1 MWIGHRAVTSLGI
14 VILLPWH
21 LSERLVGGLNV
32 TLPSDTIEVAA
43 ELGSTGQPWDDL
55 VSLYSPLRDEVANT
69 DGIPV
74 VLAGDCVASLA
85 VIAGIQQRG
94 IAAALVWFDAHGDFH
109 TESTTSSG
117 YLGGLPLAKTVGQ
130 GDLTLPS
137 ALGMSVLP
145 EEWVVL
151 SDGRDLDPPE
161 VAALASSRVRKVAVQ
176 DLDPSVLPSGP
187 VIIHVDLDVIDP
199 AQLRGLR
206 FPATGGPTRA
216 AVAEAIRAVAA
227 TRPVAALDIAATW
240 LPDAVDRAQTDAALE
255 AVLVAAGLS

>member
-1 MWIGHRAVTSLGI
+1 

-21 LSERLVGGLNV
+21 LSDRLGGGLNV
-32 TLPSDTIEVAA
+32 TLPSDTIEVPA

-55 VSLYSPLRDEVANT
+55 VSVYSPLGDEVATT

-74 VLAGDCVASLA
+74 VLTGDCVASLA
-85 VIAGIQQRG
+85 VIAGIQHRG
-94 IAAALVWFDAHGDFH
+94 IAASLVWFDAHGDFH
-109 TESTTSSG
+109 TESTTRSG
-117 YLGGLPLAKTVGQ
+117 YLGGLPLAKAVGR
-130 GDLTLPS
+130 GDLALPS

-161 VAALASSRVRKVAVQ
+161 VAALALSRVRKVAVQ
-176 DLDPSVLPSGP
+176 HLDPSVLPSGP

-199 AQLRGLR
+199 SQLRGLR
-206 FPATGGPTRA
+206 FPAPGGP

>member
-1 MWIGHRAVTSLGI
+1 

-21 LSERLVGGLNV
+21 LTDRLVGGLNV
-32 TLPSDTIEVAA
+32 TLPSDTTELTA
-43 ELGSTGQPWDDL
+43 EPGSTGRPWSDL
-55 VSLYSPLRDEVANT
+55 ASLYSPLRDEVANT

-74 VLAGDCVASLA
+74 VLTGDCVASLA
-85 VIAGIQQRG
+85 VIAGIQRRG
-94 IAAALVWFDAHGDFH
+94 ITAALVWFDAHGDFH

-117 YLGGLPLAKTVGQ
+117 YLGGLPLAKVVGR

-137 ALGMSVLP
+137 ALGMSALP
-145 EEWVVL
+145 EEWVIL

-161 VAALASSRVRKVAVQ
+161 VDALASSRVRRVAVQ
-176 DLDPSVLPSGP
+176 HLESSVLPTEP

-206 FPATGGPTRA
+206 FPAPGGPA
-216 AVAEAIRAVAA
+216 LPAVAEAVRAVAA

-240 LPDAVDRAQTDAALE
+240 RPEAVDRAQTDAALE
-255 AVLVAAGLS
+255 AVIVAAGLSLSR